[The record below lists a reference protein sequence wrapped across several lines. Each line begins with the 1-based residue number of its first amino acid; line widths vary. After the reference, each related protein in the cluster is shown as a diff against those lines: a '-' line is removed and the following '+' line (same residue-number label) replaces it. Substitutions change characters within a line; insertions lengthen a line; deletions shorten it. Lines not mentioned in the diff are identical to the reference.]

1 MLHVIYPHMSLKL
14 FNTLTGKKE
23 VFALINPPNVGLYT
37 CGPTVYNYAHIG
49 NLRAYVF
56 ADVLRR
62 TLEYNGY
69 AVKQVMN
76 ITDVG
81 QLTSD
86 ADEGKDKIVK
96 ALKPERNPL
105 PPQAMKEVANKSTA
119 VFLDDLK
126 ALNIELPH
134 ELPK

>member
-1 MLHVIYPHMSLKL
+1 MSLKL

-56 ADVLRR
+56 ADILRR
-62 TLEYNGY
+62 TLEYNDY
-69 AVKQVMN
+69 IVKQVMN
-76 ITDVG
+76 ITDIG

-86 ADEGKDKIVK
+86 ADEGDDKMVK
-96 ALKPERNPL
+96 GLRREGRPLTQEAMSELGDLHTIRIMALKRFIDRL
-105 PPQAMKEVANKSTA
+105 PG
-119 VFLDDLK
+119 
-126 ALNIELPH
+126 H
-134 ELPK
+134 